1 MSGIIK
7 QYSRLQSHRIST
19 ASTVFTVPSTEDFTD
34 GTWLTTDLCKGEFG
48 VQMADDRVFVRTNNG
63 ILELTTTTGPS
74 ALWKSNV
81 NEIYNINTNSLY
93 FTNTGSNQLF
103 RRIDFFNNKI
113 ETQGSLPNT
122 TNKFPY
128 TELHLD
134 SVWTTHLSGP
144 VTVWSL
150 DVASLS
156 SSCVVLVHLFAV
168 GHGNAGGAYRSSTT
182 YSSNAL
188 FKYMAGT
195 LTLLDNTV
203 ISSFDDGDT
212 FTHNISAIGGDVV
225 YEVSGNTTDFEMTT
239 YIKYQIIQ
247 SNI

>member
-19 ASTVFTVPSTEDFTD
+19 ANVVFTVPSSEDFTD
-34 GTWLTTDLCKGEFG
+34 GTWLTTDLCQGEFG

-63 ILELTTTTGPS
+63 ILELSTTTGPA
-74 ALWKSNV
+74 ALWKSNL

-93 FTNTGSNQLF
+93 FSKSGINQLF
-103 RRIDFFNNKI
+103 RRIDFLNNKI
-113 ETQGSLPNT
+113 ETQGSLSNT
-122 TNKFPY
+122 TNKYPY

-134 SVWTTHLSGP
+134 SVWTTSLGGP

-150 DVASLS
+150 VSPSLP
-156 SSCVVLVHLFAV
+156 SSCVVLVHIFAV
-168 GHGNAGGAYRSSTT
+168 GHGNAGGSYRSSTS
-182 YSSNAL
+182 YSSNAT
-188 FKYMAGT
+188 FKNVGGI
-195 LTLLDNTV
+195 LTLLNNTV
-203 ISSFDDGDT
+203 ISSNDDVDT
-212 FTHNISAIGGDVV
+212 FTHNINVVGGDII
-225 YEVSGNTTDFEMTT
+225 YEVSGTTVDFEMTT

>member
-93 FTNTGSNQLF
+93 FTKTGSNQLF

-134 SVWTTHLSGP
+134 SQWTTGVGGP
-144 VTVWSL
+144 TTVWSL
-150 DVASLS
+150 NAGTLPT
-156 SSCVVLVHLFAV
+156 SCVVLVHIFAI
-168 GHGNAGGAYRSSTT
+168 GHGNAGGAYRASTS
-182 YSSNAL
+182 YSSNAM
-188 FKYMAGT
+188 FKNVAGT

-203 ISSFDDGDT
+203 ISLFDDVDT
-212 FTHNISAIGGDVV
+212 FTHNINVISGNIE
-225 YEVSGNTTDFEMTT
+225 YEVSAASTDFEMTT